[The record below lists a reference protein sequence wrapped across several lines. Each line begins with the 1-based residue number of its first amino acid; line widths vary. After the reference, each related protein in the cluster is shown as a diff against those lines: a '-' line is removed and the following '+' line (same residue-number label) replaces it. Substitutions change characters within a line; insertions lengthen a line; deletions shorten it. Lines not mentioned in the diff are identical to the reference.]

1 MRFKILLAYIFGYLE
16 IKVEG
21 YFIEKFINNCLK
33 SNIFLWNIK
42 RKRTT
47 IMTCNIGVKD
57 FKNIRK
63 ILKQTKCRIKIE
75 KKKGLPFTFNKY
87 RKRKIFALL
96 IFIILII
103 IAILSNFVWNI
114 QIEGTEKISK
124 DELIQTLK
132 EEGLSIGKFK
142 PGIETREIINKVRLD
157 RDDIAWIGIEIT
169 GTNAI
174 VKVVEAE
181 EKPEIVDEDEY
192 CNIVATKDGVVT
204 KIMAQ
209 NGTPLVKNG
218 DLIKKGTVLIGGWLE
233 GKYTGTRYV
242 HSNGQV
248 EAKVWYTQKE
258 RVYLK
263 ETKKEDTGEA
273 QNKYSVNINN
283 FIINFNKRVSKFENY
298 DTIEE
303 AKKIKLF
310 SNFYLPIE
318 LVKTTYKEYKV
329 VEIAHTLE
337 EAKTIGIERAKDKLN
352 AQIENTN
359 NISDEQVNIKEETNF
374 VDVEVVYE
382 VKENIGTK
390 EKIVF

>member
-1 MRFKILLAYIFGYLE
+1 MRFKILLAYILGYLE
-16 IKVEG
+16 KKVEG

-359 NISDEQVNIKEETNF
+359 NITDEQVNIKEETNF

>member
-47 IMTCNIGVKD
+47 IMTCNIRVKD

-63 ILKQTKCRIKIE
+63 ILKKTKCRIKIE

-359 NISDEQVNIKEETNF
+359 NITDEQVNIKEETNF

>member
-63 ILKQTKCRIKIE
+63 ILKKTKCRIKIE

-263 ETKKEDTGEA
+263 ETKKENTGEA

-359 NISDEQVNIKEETNF
+359 NITDEQINIKEETNF

>member
-1 MRFKILLAYIFGYLE
+1 MRFKILLAYILGYLE

-63 ILKQTKCRIKIE
+63 ILKKTNCRIKIE

-114 QIEGTEKISK
+114 QIEGPEKISK

>member
-63 ILKQTKCRIKIE
+63 ILKKTKCRIKIE

-181 EKPEIVDEDEY
+181 KKPEIVDEDEY

-359 NISDEQVNIKEETNF
+359 NITDEQINIKEGTNF
-374 VDVEVVYE
+374 IDVEVVYE

>member
-1 MRFKILLAYIFGYLE
+1 MRFKILLAYILGYLE

-63 ILKQTKCRIKIE
+63 ILKKTKCRIKIE

-142 PGIETREIINKVRLD
+142 PGIETREIINKIRLD

-359 NISDEQVNIKEETNF
+359 NITDEQINIKEETNF

>member
-263 ETKKEDTGEA
+263 ETKKEDTGET

-359 NISDEQVNIKEETNF
+359 NITDEQVNIKEETNF

>member
-142 PGIETREIINKVRLD
+142 PVIETREIINKVRLD

-359 NISDEQVNIKEETNF
+359 NITDEQINIKEETNF

>member
-1 MRFKILLAYIFGYLE
+1 MRFKILLAYILGYLE

-63 ILKQTKCRIKIE
+63 ILKKTNCRIKIE

-263 ETKKEDTGEA
+263 EIKKEDTGEA

>member
-1 MRFKILLAYIFGYLE
+1 MRFKILLAYILGYLE

-47 IMTCNIGVKD
+47 IMTCNVGVKD

-63 ILKQTKCRIKIE
+63 ILKKTKCRIKIE

-359 NISDEQVNIKEETNF
+359 NITDEQINIKEEINF

>member
-1 MRFKILLAYIFGYLE
+1 MRFKILLAYILGYLE

-359 NISDEQVNIKEETNF
+359 NITDEQVNIKEETNF

>member
-329 VEIAHTLE
+329 VEIVHTLE

-352 AQIENTN
+352 AQIENTS
-359 NISDEQVNIKEETNF
+359 NITDEQINIKEGTNF
-374 VDVEVVYE
+374 IDVEVVYE

>member
-63 ILKQTKCRIKIE
+63 ILKKTKCRIKIE

-359 NISDEQVNIKEETNF
+359 NITDEQVNIKEETNF

>member
-1 MRFKILLAYIFGYLE
+1 MFAERSGIYLE
-16 IKVEG
+16 NLKREKSTIIKASVP
-21 YFIEKFINNCLK
+21 
-33 SNIFLWNIK
+33 
-42 RKRTT
+42 
-47 IMTCNIGVKD
+47 VKE
-57 FKNIRK
+57 FKNVAK
-63 ILKQTKCRIKIE
+63 IAKESKCKIKI
-75 KKKGLPFTFNKY
+75 KSKKGLPFILNRY

-359 NISDEQVNIKEETNF
+359 NITDEQVNIKEETNF

>member
-273 QNKYSVNINN
+273 QDKYSVNINN

-359 NISDEQVNIKEETNF
+359 NITDEQVNIKEETNF

-382 VKENIGTK
+382 VKENIETK

>member
-1 MRFKILLAYIFGYLE
+1 MRFKILLAYILGYLE

-63 ILKQTKCRIKIE
+63 ILKKTNCRIKIE

-352 AQIENTN
+352 AQIENTS
-359 NISDEQVNIKEETNF
+359 NITDEQINIKEGTNF
-374 VDVEVVYE
+374 IDVEVVYE

>member
-47 IMTCNIGVKD
+47 IMTCNVGVKD

-63 ILKQTKCRIKIE
+63 ILKKTKCRIKIE

-359 NISDEQVNIKEETNF
+359 NITDEQINIKEETNF

>member
-1 MRFKILLAYIFGYLE
+1 MRFKILLAYILGYLE

-42 RKRTT
+42 RKRNT

-63 ILKQTKCRIKIE
+63 ILKKTKCRIKIE

>member
-359 NISDEQVNIKEETNF
+359 NITDEQINIKEETNF

>member
-1 MRFKILLAYIFGYLE
+1 MRFKILLAYILGYLE

>member
-1 MRFKILLAYIFGYLE
+1 MRFKILLAYILGYLE

-63 ILKQTKCRIKIE
+63 ILKKTKCRIKIE

>member
-1 MRFKILLAYIFGYLE
+1 MRFKILLAYILGYLE

-47 IMTCNIGVKD
+47 IMICNIGVKD

-359 NISDEQVNIKEETNF
+359 NITDEQVNIKEETNF

>member
-218 DLIKKGTVLIGGWLE
+218 DIIKKGTVLIGGWLE

-359 NISDEQVNIKEETNF
+359 NITDEQINIKEETNF

>member
-47 IMTCNIGVKD
+47 IMTCNIRVKD

-63 ILKQTKCRIKIE
+63 ILKKTKCRIKIE

-359 NISDEQVNIKEETNF
+359 NITDEQINIKEETNF

>member
-233 GKYTGTRYV
+233 GKYRGTRYV

-359 NISDEQVNIKEETNF
+359 NITDEQVNIKEETNF

>member
-1 MRFKILLAYIFGYLE
+1 MRFKILLAYILGYLE

-337 EAKTIGIERAKDKLN
+337 EAKTIGK
-352 AQIENTN
+352 
-359 NISDEQVNIKEETNF
+359 
-374 VDVEVVYE
+374 
-382 VKENIGTK
+382 
-390 EKIVF
+390 

>member
-63 ILKQTKCRIKIE
+63 ILKKTKCRIKIE

-181 EKPEIVDEDEY
+181 KKPEIVDEDEY

-273 QNKYSVNINN
+273 KNKYSVNINN

-359 NISDEQVNIKEETNF
+359 NITDEQINIKEEINF

>member
-1 MRFKILLAYIFGYLE
+1 MRFKILLAYILGYLE

-283 FIINFNKRVSKFENY
+283 FITNFNKRVSKFENY

-359 NISDEQVNIKEETNF
+359 NITDEQVNIKEETNF

>member
-1 MRFKILLAYIFGYLE
+1 MRFKILLAYILGYLE

-63 ILKQTKCRIKIE
+63 ILKKTNCRIKIE

-359 NISDEQVNIKEETNF
+359 NISDEQVNRKEETNF

>member
-1 MRFKILLAYIFGYLE
+1 MRFKILLAYILGYLE

-63 ILKQTKCRIKIE
+63 ILKKTNCRIKIE

-174 VKVVEAE
+174 VKVVEAD

>member
-1 MRFKILLAYIFGYLE
+1 MHFKVLLAYFFGYLE

-21 YFIEKFINNCLK
+21 YFIEKFINNCLRD
-33 SNIFLWNIK
+33 NIFLWNIK
-42 RKRTT
+42 RKKST
-47 IMTCNIGVKD
+47 IMTCNVGISDLKRM
-57 FKNIRK
+57 KK
-63 ILKQTKCRIKIE
+63 ILKKTKCRIKIE

-87 RKRKIFALL
+87 KKRKIFILL
-96 IFIILII
+96 IILISATI
-103 IAILSNFVWNI
+103 IILSNFVWNI
-114 QIEGTEKISK
+114 EIEGTEKINK
-124 DELIQTLK
+124 EELMQTLK
-132 EEGLSIGKFK
+132 QEGLSVGKFK
-142 PGIETREIINKVRLD
+142 PSLDTKDIINKIRLD
-157 RDDIAWIGIEIT
+157 RDDIAWIGIEVT

-181 EKPEIVDEDEY
+181 EKPEIINEDDY
-192 CNIVATKDGVVT
+192 CNIVATKDGVVS

-209 NGTPLVKNG
+209 NGTPLVKEG
-218 DLIKKGTVLIGGWLE
+218 DLIKKGTILIGGWLE

-263 ETKKEDTGEA
+263 EQKKEETGEVE
-273 QNKYSVNINN
+273 NKYSVNINN
-283 FIINFNKRVSKFENY
+283 FIINFNKRLSKFENY

-303 AKKIKLF
+303 TKKLKLF

-318 LVKTTYKEYKV
+318 IVKTTYKEYKNT
-329 VEIAHTLE
+329 EITHTIE

-352 AQIENTN
+352 AQVENTN
-359 NISDEQVNIKEETNF
+359 NITDEQINVTENTEF
-374 VDVEVVYE
+374 VDVEVIYE

>member
-33 SNIFLWNIK
+33 SNICLWNIK

-63 ILKQTKCRIKIE
+63 ILKKTKCRIKIE

-174 VKVVEAE
+174 VKVVEAD

-273 QNKYSVNINN
+273 QDKYSVNINN

-359 NISDEQVNIKEETNF
+359 NITDEQINIKEETNF

>member
-1 MRFKILLAYIFGYLE
+1 MRFKILLAYILGYLE

-174 VKVVEAE
+174 VKVVETE

-359 NISDEQVNIKEETNF
+359 NITDEQVNIKEETNF

>member
-1 MRFKILLAYIFGYLE
+1 MRFKILLAYILGYLE

-359 NISDEQVNIKEETNF
+359 NITDEQINIKEETNF

>member
-1 MRFKILLAYIFGYLE
+1 MRFKILLAYILEYLE

-359 NISDEQVNIKEETNF
+359 NITDEQVNIKEETNF

>member
-352 AQIENTN
+352 VQIENTN
-359 NISDEQVNIKEETNF
+359 NITDEQINIKEETNF

>member
-57 FKNIRK
+57 LKNIRK
-63 ILKQTKCRIKIE
+63 ILKKTKCRIKIE

-359 NISDEQVNIKEETNF
+359 NITDEQINIKEETNF

>member
-359 NISDEQVNIKEETNF
+359 NITDEQVNIKKETNF

>member
-1 MRFKILLAYIFGYLE
+1 MRFKILLAYILGYLE

-258 RVYLK
+258 RVYLE

-303 AKKIKLF
+303 TKKIKLF

-329 VEIAHTLE
+329 VEIVHTLE

-352 AQIENTN
+352 AQIENTS
-359 NISDEQVNIKEETNF
+359 NITDEQINIKEGTNF
-374 VDVEVVYE
+374 IDVEVVYE